1 MKAPYNTLLVLL
13 SLSMISGCENM
24 GTKEEAESSNQTS
37 QFEVTNTEQATA
49 VDTNKATN

>member
-24 GTKEEAESSNQTS
+24 GTKEEAESSNKTS
-37 QFEVTNTEQATA
+37 QFEVTNTEQPTA
-49 VDTNKATN
+49 IEANTATN